1 MPSTFTYP
9 GVYVT
14 ERPSGAQAVPA
25 AATSIAMF
33 VGMADIGPFDV
44 PTRIQSLA
52 SYVRTFGETSG
63 GEMADQVKQFFV
75 NGGGDCYVMR
85 IADGERQ
92 SEIRLQNEA
101 GDRRAARLRPRRRAW
116 RAT

>member
-14 ERPSGAQAVPA
+14 ERPSGAQVVPAA
-25 AATSIAMF
+25 AATSIALF
-33 VGMADIGPFDV
+33 VGMANTGPFDT

-52 SYVRTFGETSG
+52 SYVRRFGETPA

-75 NGGGDCYVMR
+75 NVGGDCYVMR
-85 IADGERQ
+85 IAAGE
-92 SEIRLQNEA
+92 
-101 GDRRAARLRPRRRAW
+101 
-116 RAT
+116 